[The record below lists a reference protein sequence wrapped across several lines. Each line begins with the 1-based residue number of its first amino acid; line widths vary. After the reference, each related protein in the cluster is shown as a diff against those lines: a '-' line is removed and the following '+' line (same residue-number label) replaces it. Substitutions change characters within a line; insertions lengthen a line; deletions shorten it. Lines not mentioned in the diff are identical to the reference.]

1 MMFEN
6 HCSKGLVTNV
16 YCHVDLNW
24 LFLKRPHYTADTRK
38 EKKKKKTE
46 KTPEKPF
53 RVIVTGMTIFH
64 VQFMNVTNPDQTDRL
79 LSTSTLCSVLLLTSF
94 VWIILTDGC
103 VGHFKPI
110 SCY

>member
-38 EKKKKKTE
+38 EKKKKNPRKNPR
-46 KTPEKPF
+46 KA
-53 RVIVTGMTIFH
+53 
-64 VQFMNVTNPDQTDRL
+64 VQSDCDWDDYF
-79 LSTSTLCSVLLLTSF
+79 
-94 VWIILTDGC
+94 
-103 VGHFKPI
+103 
-110 SCY
+110 SCTVYECD